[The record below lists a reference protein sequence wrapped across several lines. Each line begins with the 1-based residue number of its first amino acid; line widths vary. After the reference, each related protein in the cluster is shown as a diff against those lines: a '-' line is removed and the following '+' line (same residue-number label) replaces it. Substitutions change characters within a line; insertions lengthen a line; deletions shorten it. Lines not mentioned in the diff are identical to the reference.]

1 MRGKFPRS
9 DKVSIDQ
16 IRCDSRCLGSVQNA
30 MPQSFRSHRELE
42 VMGTC
47 HIHVIIS
54 LHTKHRTLERE
65 RKRKEIKTT
74 KRHNTRA
81 RHHKPCREEG
91 KQRRII
97 KKRIETTINKPT

>member
-1 MRGKFPRS
+1 MEGTRGVRRMRGKFRRS

-42 VMGTC
+42 VMGSC
-47 HIHVIIS
+47 HTHVIIS

-65 RKRKEIKTT
+65 RKKEKKSRQQRDTT
-74 KRHNTRA
+74 PEQDNTNHA
-81 RHHKPCREEG
+81 EKKENKEE
-91 KQRRII
+91 
-97 KKRIETTINKPT
+97 